1 VIEVGLI
8 ILVIALVI
16 GVTALFALVS
26 WWVLFGAGIA
36 LIGFGMALGVPT
48 GFWFHVVLYRV
59 MRERGLVVKRW
70 WLRPVGIYESL
81 AKEDRRRVAPWMYL
95 GGAGFVLALVG
106 CALFAVGAL
115 RS

>member
-1 VIEVGLI
+1 MIEIGIIVG
-8 ILVIALVI
+8 VIALVI

-26 WWVLFGAGIA
+26 WWVLFGSGIA
-36 LIGFGMALGVPT
+36 LIVFGMLLGIPT

-59 MRERGLVVKRW
+59 MKKRGIVVKRW

-81 AKEDRRRVAPWMYL
+81 AREDRRRVAPWLYL
-95 GGAGFVLALVG
+95 GGAGFAFALMG